1 MGGRWRLLRKP
12 SQVFGLLIVNLY
24 LSVLF
29 RKKLYT
35 GPLKGICVPFLYC
48 HSCPT
53 TTFACPIGTLQ
64 HYSAIHQIPF
74 FLLGH
79 LMILGLLVGRMACGW
94 LCPVGLLQE
103 LIGRIKSRTVE
114 IPRFFTA
121 LPYFNLMVLAVL
133 LPFLT
138 TEHWFSKLCPV
149 GTLVAGI
156 PWVVWNPVDPQT
168 GDPTI
173 VPGSVGILFLV
184 KIAILVGFLVLFV
197 VAKRPFCRYACPLGV
212 FWSFFNK
219 LSLLR
224 LEVSPECTKCGACKN
239 SCPAGLLVYED
250 PNSRHCLRCL
260 ECTKCKHVGV
270 VCSLTPNNEGVG
282 MALEGAGGPTSSSSQ
297 RGETV

>member
-1 MGGRWRLLRKP
+1 MGGALRLLRRP
-12 SQVFGLLIVNLY
+12 VQVFGLLIANLY

-29 RKKLYT
+29 RKQIYT
-35 GPLKGICVPFLYC
+35 GPLRGICVPFMYC
-48 HSCPT
+48 HACPT
-53 TTFACPIGTLQ
+53 TTFACPMGTVQ
-64 HYSAIHQIPF
+64 HYAAIHQIPF

-79 LMILGLLVGRMACGW
+79 LIILGLLVGRMACGW

-103 LIGRIKSRTVE
+103 LITKIKSRTVE
-114 IPRFFTA
+114 IPRFFSA
-121 LPYFNLMVLAVL
+121 LPYFNLMILAVL
-133 LPFLT
+133 LPYIT

-149 GTLVAGI
+149 GTLIAGI
-156 PWVVWNPVDPQT
+156 PWVVWNPANPQT

-219 LSLLR
+219 LSLMR
-224 LEVSPECTKCGACKN
+224 LEVSPTCTKCGACEK
-239 SCPAGLLVYED
+239 SCPAGLRVYED
-250 PNSRHCLRCL
+250 PNSRHCIRCL

-270 VCSLTPNNEGVG
+270 VCSLTANSENAEPEI
-282 MALEGAGGPTSSSSQ
+282 EGAAPAPAQ
-297 RGETV
+297 RSEIA